1 MIPVLSRDQMRAFD
15 AHATVACHVP
25 SIVLMENA
33 GRGAAD
39 VIVKEAA
46 PNGVVVVCGT
56 GNNGGDGFVVA
67 RHLLSRGVRVS
78 AWLVGDPARLQGDA
92 RKNHDAWLG
101 IGGAV
106 AAVDPGEPK
115 ALKALEDA
123 VLSASVVVDA
133 LFGTGLDRPIAAP
146 MSLVIEAI
154 NRSPAR
160 TIALDLPSGLDAE
173 TGRVLGIGV
182 RADVTVTFA
191 HFKTGIL
198 TPVGARRCGRVHVVD
213 IGVPGSLT
221 AHTGHAAD
229 VVERADVAQWLG
241 RRPAD
246 AHKHSVGHVAVFAG
260 SPGKVGASLMVAAGA
275 LRAGAGAVTIAT
287 WEAAA
292 HALEARVVEAMT
304 ARIGTDA
311 ASIDRALEGKHA
323 VVIGP
328 GFGTGADAEAVLA
341 HVLAVYEGPI
351 VLDADAIT
359 IVAQNPGLLAHA
371 KRTPVLTP
379 HAGEMAR
386 LLGGTAR
393 EVEVDRFAAA
403 REVAATTRAVV
414 LLKGPHTLIATPAG
428 RVVVNPSGNP
438 ALATAGSGDV
448 LSGILG
454 AISCNA
460 QAFEAASAA
469 AYVHGA
475 AADAWQAGHAGA
487 DRGMLATEIAEHVP
501 GVLAGLLR

>member
-15 AHATVACHVP
+15 AYAIATCHVP

-39 VIVKEAA
+39 VIVKEPS

-67 RHLLSRGVRVS
+67 RHLLARGVRVE
-78 AWLVGDPARLQGDA
+78 AWLVGDTARMSEDT

-101 IGGAV
+101 VGGHV
-106 AAVDPGEPK
+106 QPVDPAKGVKE
-115 ALKALEDA
+115 LEDA
-123 VLSASVVVDA
+123 IAAASVVVDA
-133 LFGTGLDRPIAAP
+133 LFGTGLDRPIVLP
-146 MSLVIEAI
+146 LSQVVEAI
-154 NRSPAR
+154 NSTLAR
-160 TIALDLPSGLDAE
+160 TVALDLPSGLDAE
-173 TGRVLGIGV
+173 TGRVLGIAV

-191 HFKTGIL
+191 HYKTGIL
-198 TPVGARRCGRVHVVD
+198 TPGGARRCGRVHVVD
-213 IGVPGSLT
+213 IGVPASLIV
-221 AHTGHAAD
+221 HTGQAAE
-229 VVERADVAQWLG
+229 VVERADVARWMG

-287 WEAAA
+287 WEEAA

-304 ARIGTDA
+304 TRIGKDP
-311 ASIDRALEGKHA
+311 ASIERALAGKHA

-328 GFGTGADAEAVLA
+328 GFGTGDDAEAVLA
-341 HVLAVYEGPI
+341 HVLGAYEGPV

-359 IVAQNPGLLAHA
+359 IIARTPELLERA

-379 HAGEMAR
+379 HSGEMAR
-386 LLGGTAR
+386 LLGTKAR
-393 EVEVDRFAAA
+393 DVEADRFAAA
-403 REVAATTRAVV
+403 RTVAAKTRAVV

-428 RVVVNPSGNP
+428 RVVINPSGNP

-460 QAFEAASAA
+460 QAFESASAA
-469 AYVHGA
+469 AYIHGA
-475 AADAWQAGHAGA
+475 AADAWQTAHGGA

-501 GVLAGLLR
+501 GVVAGLLR

>member
-15 AHATVACHVP
+15 AHAIGTCHVP

-39 VIVKEAA
+39 VIVKEPA

-67 RHLLSRGVRVS
+67 RHLLARGVRVA
-78 AWLVGDPARLQGDA
+78 AWLVGAPARLSDDA

-101 IGGAV
+101 VGGQV
-106 AAVDPGEPK
+106 HLVDPADGV
-115 ALKALEDA
+115 KALEDA
-123 VLSASVVVDA
+123 IGAASVVVDA
-133 LFGTGLDRPIAAP
+133 LFGTGLDRPIVAP
-146 MSLVIEAI
+146 LSLVIEAI
-154 NRSPAR
+154 NRSLAR
-160 TIALDLPSGLDAE
+160 TVALDLPSGLDAE
-173 TGRVLGIGV
+173 TGRTLGIAV
-182 RADVTVTFA
+182 RADDTVTFA
-191 HFKTGIL
+191 HYKTGIL
-198 TPVGARRCGRVHVVD
+198 TPGGARRCGRVHVVD
-213 IGVPGSLT
+213 IGVPASLIV
-221 AHTGHAAD
+221 HTGHAAE
-229 VVERADVAQWLG
+229 VVERADVAQWMG

-246 AHKHSVGHVAVFAG
+246 AHKHSVGHVVVFAG
-260 SPGKVGASLMVAAGA
+260 SAGKVGASLMVAAGA
-275 LRAGAGAVTIAT
+275 LRSGAGAVTIAT
-287 WEAAA
+287 WHDAAQ
-292 HALEARVVEAMT
+292 ALEARVVEAMT

-328 GFGTGADAEAVLA
+328 GFGTGDDAEAVLA
-341 HVLAVYEGPI
+341 HVLAAYEGPV

-359 IVAQNPGLLAHA
+359 MIARSPALLDHA
-371 KRTPVLTP
+371 KRTPVMTP
-379 HAGEMAR
+379 HAGEMSR
-386 LLGGTAR
+386 LLGVKAR
-393 EVEVDRFAAA
+393 DVEADRFAAA
-403 REVAATTRAVV
+403 RGIAAKTRAVV

-428 RVVVNPSGNP
+428 RVVINPSGNP

-448 LSGILG
+448 LAGILG

-475 AADAWQAGHAGA
+475 AADAWQRAHGGA

-501 GVLAGLLR
+501 TVLATLLS